1 MSTEVKLD
9 GFLRP
14 IYEYYVG
21 AFGLIL
27 AAFIYYLSGLLNIT
41 PAVAVSIAIALTSF
55 SLFRLNQGR
64 KISAYQSSLNNIDPF
79 KISTDQIPSSSTQT
93 WLGRGFVWTSKHS
106 QRVYDAKK
114 GHLKKFYNLSRAY
127 KLAREIELNVSIG
140 QAKHPFI
147 VWLSKFTSKREWFGF
162 KNPIA
167 PIPDLGGNPALHASG
182 LEDEIDQYIS
192 LDERNGNVI
201 VLGQSRVGKT
211 RLLEILVTAD
221 IARCDGPVGVFDP
234 KTDAELL
241 ARMWAEAKRCG
252 REDEFYVYLLG
263 MPEISAKYNSIGNFS
278 RMTAVAGRISDE
290 MSGGGDSAVF
300 RDFAWRFL
308 LVCASTLVEMGERP
322 TVRMLKRYIEDLES
336 LFVRYAKFLLDKEN
350 PYWREEYDEAMKPKF
365 KTNAKGE
372 MVEVKVKVGV
382 LSGRSQET
390 IVLDKLLTD
399 FYERNPLKINDT
411 MESLRSALRNDIS
424 YYNKITASLVPLLV
438 KLTSGRIAELISPD
452 YSDLKDNRPVFKWE
466 KAIQRKAVFY
476 CGFDAMTD
484 STVADAVGSQFFGDF
499 VSSVAGSVYKFGV
512 NNGLD
517 GAQIADKTPIWVHM
531 DEFQSLIGSD
541 SIISILNRAAGAGMR
556 LTAYSQTT
564 DDIIEAFGGDTAK
577 ANVVLGNFNSVI
589 MFRVAKKLTAE
600 YLTDKIGSCDLY
612 GVQVKGS
619 VSDSGKMFKGDSLK
633 KKGEKLFSTSFS
645 AGATLEATEPLISA
659 ATIMALPKGQAFAFL
674 NGQRLVKLR
683 FPLLDDA
690 PGYEVGDV
698 EVVYDEL
705 RRKYR
710 LGEYADA

>member
-1 MSTEVKLD
+1 M
-9 GFLRP
+9 
-14 IYEYYVG
+14 
-21 AFGLIL
+21 
-27 AAFIYYLSGLLNIT
+27 
-41 PAVAVSIAIALTSF
+41 
-55 SLFRLNQGR
+55 
-64 KISAYQSSLNNIDPF
+64 
-79 KISTDQIPSSSTQT
+79 
-93 WLGRGFVWTSKHS
+93 
-106 QRVYDAKK
+106 
-114 GHLKKFYNLSRAY
+114 
-127 KLAREIELNVSIG
+127 
-140 QAKHPFI
+140 
-147 VWLSKFTSKREWFGF
+147 
-162 KNPIA
+162 
-167 PIPDLGGNPALHASG
+167 
-182 LEDEIDQYIS
+182 
-192 LDERNGNVI
+192 
-201 VLGQSRVGKT
+201 
-211 RLLEILVTAD
+211 LEILVTAD
-221 IARCDGPVGVFDP
+221 IARGDGPVGVFDP

-252 REDEFYVYLLG
+252 RDDEFYVYLLG
-263 MPEISAKYNSIGNFS
+263 MPEISAKYNSIGNFT

-322 TVRMLKRYIEDLES
+322 TVKMLKRYIEDLEA

-350 PYWREEYDEAMKPKF
+350 PYWRDEFDDAMKPKF
-365 KTNAKGE
+365 KANAKGE
-372 MVEVKVKVGV
+372 MVEVKVKAGV
-382 LSGRSQET
+382 LSGRSHET
-390 IVLDKLLTD
+390 IILDKLLTD

-452 YSDLKDNRPVFKWE
+452 YSDLKDNRPIFKWE

-499 VSSVAGSVYKFGV
+499 VSSVAGSIYKFGV

-517 GAQIADKTPIWVHM
+517 GSQIADKTPIWVHM

-564 DDIIEAFGGDTAK
+564 DDIVEAFGGDNAK

-619 VSDSGKMFKGDSLK
+619 VSDSGKIFKGDGIQ

-659 ATIMALPKGQAFAFL
+659 TTIMSLPKGQAFAYL

-683 FPLLDDA
+683 FPLLDDT
-690 PGYEVGDV
+690 PGYEVSDV
-698 EVVYDEL
+698 EIVYDDL